1 MTKTTLP
8 TWDKKA
14 AAEEAAGGMYK
25 ARYVRQK
32 VYKNNS
38 EIFCAG
44 GYVTESGKEVEIA
57 INDPMLDGT
66 KVYSE
71 AFDVNHIV
79 ARSTETTR
87 STVNNDCL
95 AVAKRL
101 LDEGLNPCVMNL
113 ADAYTACGF
122 YKKGSNAQE
131 EALCR
136 ATTLS
141 RSLFQFFKPKSGKA
155 DRYAEEANITLKE
168 FAYPM
173 DLNFGGIYSP
183 GVTVFRNGLD
193 FHALLEET
201 YKVGIVSVAALDFN
215 EKHGKNREY
224 QAVDGGMTA
233 EGEEVLKNKIRTI
246 YRIALSNGHDA
257 LVAGAFGCGAFRL
270 PSDRVAALFDE
281 ILNEAE
287 FKNKFANVTFAIL
300 DKEGAKGKFAPF
312 YELFK

>member
-1 MTKTTLP
+1 
-8 TWDKKA
+8 
-14 AAEEAAGGMYK
+14 MYK

-122 YKKGSNAQE
+122 YKRRLSAEQLPFRARYSNSSSQRVARLI
-131 EALCR
+131 AMPR
-136 ATTLS
+136 RRISHS
-141 RSLFQFFKPKSGKA
+141 RSSP
-155 DRYAEEANITLKE
+155 TLW
-168 FAYPM
+168 
-173 DLNFGGIYSP
+173 
-183 GVTVFRNGLD
+183 T
-193 FHALLEET
+193 
-201 YKVGIVSVAALDFN
+201 
-215 EKHGKNREY
+215 
-224 QAVDGGMTA
+224 
-233 EGEEVLKNKIRTI
+233 
-246 YRIALSNGHDA
+246 
-257 LVAGAFGCGAFRL
+257 
-270 PSDRVAALFDE
+270 
-281 ILNEAE
+281 
-287 FKNKFANVTFAIL
+287 
-300 DKEGAKGKFAPF
+300 
-312 YELFK
+312 